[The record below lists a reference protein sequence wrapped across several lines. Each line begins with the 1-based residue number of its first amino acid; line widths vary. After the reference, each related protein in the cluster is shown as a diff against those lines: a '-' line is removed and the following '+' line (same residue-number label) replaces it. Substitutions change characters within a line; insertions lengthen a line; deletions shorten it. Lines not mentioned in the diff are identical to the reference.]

1 MPMSPNGLRSGVHE
15 ARCEGAAVLCRYLM
29 PVRRRTRTLRSPFE
43 PRAGLSLAGIVWRLL
58 AAVVL
63 LWLAG
68 WLWFALTLPDPAPLA
83 ARTDAVVVLT
93 GGAGRLA
100 RGLEVLAAKSAP
112 RLLLS
117 GVGRATRAQIAE
129 VNGVTLKQMRGID
142 LGYEAVDT
150 RSNAE
155 ETTRW
160 VARNGF
166 KSLRLVTSAEHM
178 RRARLELA
186 ATLPASVRIVT
197 DAVPVEPRAPG
208 IAIEYSKYLVRRFA
222 RNLGAD

>member
-1 MPMSPNGLRSGVHE
+1 
-15 ARCEGAAVLCRYLM
+15 M
-29 PVRRRTRTLRSPFE
+29 PVRRRTPKLRSPFDTE
-43 PRAGLSLAGIVWRLL
+43 RRMSLAAVAWRII

-68 WLWFALTLPDPAPLA
+68 WLWFSLTLPEPAVLA
-83 ARTDAVVVLT
+83 TRTDAVVVLT
-93 GGAGRLA
+93 GGGGRLA

-117 GVGRATRAQIAE
+117 GVGKATRAQIAE
-129 VNGVTLKQMRGID
+129 ANGVTLQQLKGID

-155 ETTRW
+155 ETARW
-160 VARNGF
+160 VARNDF
-166 KSLRLVTSAEHM
+166 KSLRLVTSAGHM

-186 ATLPASVRIVT
+186 AMLPHDVLIVS

-208 IAIEYSKYLVRRFA
+208 IATEYSKYLVRRVA
-222 RNLGAD
+222 RILGTD

>member
-1 MPMSPNGLRSGVHE
+1 M
-15 ARCEGAAVLCRYLM
+15 A
-29 PVRRRTRTLRSPFE
+29 VRRRTPKLRSPFE
-43 PRAGLSLAGIVWRLL
+43 ARARLSPLAIIGRLL

-68 WLWFALTLPDPAPLA
+68 WLWFSLTLPEPAALA
-83 ARTDAVVVLT
+83 TRTDAVVVLT
-93 GGAGRLA
+93 GGGGRLA
-100 RGLEVLAAKSAP
+100 RGLEVLAAGSAP

-129 VNGVTLKQMRGID
+129 ANGVTLQQLRGVD

-155 ETTRW
+155 ETARW
-160 VARNGF
+160 VARNDF
-166 KSLRLVTSAEHM
+166 KSLRLVTSAGHM
-178 RRARLELA
+178 RRARLELS
-186 ATLPASVRIVT
+186 ATLPAAVRIVP

-208 IAIEYSKYLVRRFA
+208 IATEYTKYLVRRFA
-222 RNLGAD
+222 RNVGTD